1 MRAVMRDEPAE
12 VFGCWNEIVA
22 FKVSGSRCSVREKK
36 GEEES
41 ARVEGGRGKAST
53 SRVQVR
59 LFLF

>member
-1 MRAVMRDEPAE
+1 MRDEPAE

-36 GEEES
+36 GGEES

-53 SRVQVR
+53 SRV
-59 LFLF
+59 